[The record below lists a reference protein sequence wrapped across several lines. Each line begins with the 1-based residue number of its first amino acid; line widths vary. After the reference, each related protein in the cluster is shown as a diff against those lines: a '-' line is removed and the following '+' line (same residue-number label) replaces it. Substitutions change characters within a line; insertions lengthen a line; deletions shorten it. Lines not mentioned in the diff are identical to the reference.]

1 MNIDDYIA
9 VSKLP
14 GVYKLISNRD
24 NGIFIEDLDTGK
36 KKFASMRKHMFTPL
50 GTVSIYTEEDSVE
63 LSKIFD
69 TMLAKSGELDPKQA
83 MESNQSMFAY
93 FEQILPEYDR
103 DRVYVGDI
111 KKVIKWF
118 NHLNDRNLLTT
129 GSDEEE

>member
-1 MNIDDYIA
+1 MNIDDYVA

-14 GVYKLISNRD
+14 GVYRLVSNRN
-24 NGIFIEDLDTGK
+24 NGIFIEDLDSGK

-50 GTVSIYTEEDSVE
+50 GTVSIYTEDDSVE
-63 LSKIFD
+63 LSKIFT
-69 TMLAKSGELDPKQA
+69 TMLERSDELDPKA
-83 MESNQSMFAY
+83 ALESNASMFAY

-103 DRVYVGDI
+103 ERVYVGDV

-118 NHLNDRNLLTT
+118 VFLQDRNLLSL

>member
-1 MNIDDYIA
+1 MNIDDFVA

-14 GVYKLISNRD
+14 GVYKLVSNRS

-50 GTVSIYTEEDSVE
+50 GTVSIYTQEDSVE
-63 LSKIFD
+63 LFKIFD
-69 TMLAKSGELDPKQA
+69 TMLNKLAELDPKKALDSNQA
-83 MESNQSMFAY
+83 MFDY
-93 FEQILPEYDR
+93 FEKILPEYDR

-118 NHLNDRNLLTT
+118 NFLQDRNLLSTD
-129 GSDEEE
+129 SDEEE